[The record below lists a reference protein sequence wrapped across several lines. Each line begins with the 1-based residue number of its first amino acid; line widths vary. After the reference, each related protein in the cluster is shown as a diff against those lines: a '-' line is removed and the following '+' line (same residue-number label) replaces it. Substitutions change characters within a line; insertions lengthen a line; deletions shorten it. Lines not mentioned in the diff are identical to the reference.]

1 MAKTKQA
8 KINQLSTENQNN
20 ETIRVVIKAPL
31 KTRKRSK
38 CYDLSSK
45 AQLVIVDGDIKKQEV
60 ALTALRQE
68 MAEIIRSIS
77 MAEDEDGNKVAK
89 AEIARQGKRK
99 RRHLGFIK

>member
-45 AQLVIVDGDIKKQEV
+45 AQLVIVDGDIK
-60 ALTALRQE
+60 
-68 MAEIIRSIS
+68 
-77 MAEDEDGNKVAK
+77 NK
-89 AEIARQGKRK
+89 RL
-99 RRHLGFIK
+99 HLQRCDKKWQKLFAVFQWQRMRMGIK